1 MAGNRSRS
9 LASSLFGGFEE
20 RVVGSPV
27 WGPVLVISCAVAL
40 NALVLLPATPAGSV
54 PRLLWVTVAVAARV
68 SALYALSYAVMSR
81 LARRRTR
88 QQMDKNEL
96 EVGRPYH
103 RLLDVSRLNPQR
115 HLF

>member
-1 MAGNRSRS
+1 MAENRPRS

-40 NALVLLPATPAGSV
+40 NVLMRLPATPAGSV
-54 PRLLWVTVAVAARV
+54 PHLLWVAVAIAARV
-68 SALYALSYAVMSR
+68 SALYALAYAVMSR
-81 LARRRTR
+81 LVRRRTR

-103 RLLDVSRLNPQR
+103 RLLDVRRLSPQR